1 MKDKNLFFYGSE
13 SNNRSSD
20 GDGTSLVDPVIKT
33 APSNAGDVGSISDQG
48 VKIPHASE
56 SKHHDINNI
65 SHLVTNSIKT
75 LAMVHI
81 KNIYILRKS

>member
-1 MKDKNLFFYGSE
+1 M
-13 SNNRSSD
+13 
-20 GDGTSLVDPVIKT
+20 IKT

-65 SHLVTNSIKT
+65 SHIVKSSIKT

-81 KNIYILRKS
+81 